1 MYVYVCVC
9 LLAPGLYIETDT
21 LISRRGYHILRL
33 EVKLFFRLLLQ
44 LLNYIL
50 FQGGLICFHDL
61 FPQL

>member
-1 MYVYVCVC
+1 MYMCVC
-9 LLAPGLYIETDT
+9 LLAPGLYIETDI

-44 LLNYIL
+44 LLNYLL
-50 FQGGLICFHDL
+50 FQGGVISFHDL

>member
-1 MYVYVCVC
+1 MYMCVC
-9 LLAPGLYIETDT
+9 LLAPGLYIETDI

-44 LLNYIL
+44 LLNYLL
-50 FQGGLICFHDL
+50 FQRGVISFHDL

>member
-9 LLAPGLYIETDT
+9 LLAPGLYIETDI

-44 LLNYIL
+44 LLNYLL
-50 FQGGLICFHDL
+50 FQGGVISFHDL